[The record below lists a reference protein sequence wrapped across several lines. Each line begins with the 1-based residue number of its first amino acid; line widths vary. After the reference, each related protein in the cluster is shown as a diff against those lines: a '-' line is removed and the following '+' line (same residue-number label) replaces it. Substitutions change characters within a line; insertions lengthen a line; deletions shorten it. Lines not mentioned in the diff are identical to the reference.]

1 MEGELNKP
9 VEPQAPQKVS
19 GRNLRTIEKEI
30 HGVKY
35 VFESVKYKTLK
46 VLKKTAGEDAQLLND
61 MVMVECIKSPKT
73 TIVDLDEMELAEIM
87 EIQKVIVE
95 LTGIN
100 PESVK
105 GF

>member
-1 MEGELNKP
+1 MNGESIKP
-9 VEPQAPQKVS
+9 AEPEAPMQEKS
-19 GRNLRTIEKEI
+19 MRRIEEEI
-30 HGVKY
+30 NGVKY
-35 VFESVKYKTLK
+35 VFESIKYKKLK
-46 VLKKTAGEDAQLLND
+46 VMKKTAGEDAQLLND
-61 MVMVECIKSPKT
+61 LVMVECIKSPKT

-87 EIQKVIVE
+87 SIQKVVVK